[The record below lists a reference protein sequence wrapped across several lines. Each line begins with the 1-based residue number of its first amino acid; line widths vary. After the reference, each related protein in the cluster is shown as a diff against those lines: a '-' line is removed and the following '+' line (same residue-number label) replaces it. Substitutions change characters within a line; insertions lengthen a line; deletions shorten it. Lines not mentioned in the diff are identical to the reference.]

1 MSTVTF
7 ALSSDGLGQVPV
19 RDSMNDFEFIVGV
32 ATYCCPSFV
41 ADFLSP
47 RIASLHA
54 SDDTVS
60 SFVIETEDRS
70 HIFPEFLSLGRGR
83 RLTLTDANRP
93 FLSSIA
99 RELENSELYGHV
111 LKSAEGDISIE
122 NVIRRMKMLDEMSA
136 NYAPEIEFAASHF
149 AEIPQ
154 SDIPDM
160 SFETFQEVVRHKKLK
175 IESEDS
181 LYEIV
186 SKGISADFRYFELLD
201 IIQFEF
207 LSTDCFRN
215 YFELVSE
222 SFEHFSISH
231 WAALR
236 SRLLLPVDPK
246 SSNDR
251 LLLPSLSCAPSS
263 ALPGIIAHLTC
274 RFGGNVHE
282 RGVVGITA
290 NRPVNAESCNAPK
303 NLADL
308 GTDSYFHSVNEP
320 NQSVC
325 YDFNE
330 MKVRPTHYSVR
341 MYPTGRNS
349 YHLKNW
355 VIEGSTDGASWSE
368 IDRREKN
375 TDLNSSLA
383 IKTFEVAKIAT
394 FRMIRLRQIG
404 QNHRGDHYLIFTSF
418 ELFGSL
424 IGLKPK

>member
-1 MSTVTF
+1 
-7 ALSSDGLGQVPV
+7 
-19 RDSMNDFEFIVGV
+19 
-32 ATYCCPSFV
+32 
-41 ADFLSP
+41 
-47 RIASLHA
+47 
-54 SDDTVS
+54 
-60 SFVIETEDRS
+60 
-70 HIFPEFLSLGRGR
+70 
-83 RLTLTDANRP
+83 
-93 FLSSIA
+93 
-99 RELENSELYGHV
+99 
-111 LKSAEGDISIE
+111 
-122 NVIRRMKMLDEMSA
+122 
-136 NYAPEIEFAASHF
+136 
-149 AEIPQ
+149 
-154 SDIPDM
+154 
-160 SFETFQEVVRHKKLK
+160 VRHKKLK

-181 LYEIV
+181 LYKIV

-201 IIQFEF
+201 IIRFEF
-207 LSTDCFRN
+207 LSTDCFLH

-222 SFEHFSISH
+222 SFDHFSVSH

-251 LLLPSLSCAPSS
+251 LLLPSLSLAPSS
-263 ALPGIIAHLTC
+263 PLSGVIAHLTC

-290 NRPVNAESCNAPK
+290 NRPVNAESCNAPM

-320 NQSVC
+320 NQSIC
-325 YDFNE
+325 YDFKE
-330 MKVRPTHYSVR
+330 MKIRPTHYSVR
-341 MYPTGRNS
+341 MYPAGRNS

-368 IDRREKN
+368 IDRRENN

-394 FRMIRLRQIG
+394 FWMIRLRQIG

-424 IGLKPK
+424 MGMKPKSI